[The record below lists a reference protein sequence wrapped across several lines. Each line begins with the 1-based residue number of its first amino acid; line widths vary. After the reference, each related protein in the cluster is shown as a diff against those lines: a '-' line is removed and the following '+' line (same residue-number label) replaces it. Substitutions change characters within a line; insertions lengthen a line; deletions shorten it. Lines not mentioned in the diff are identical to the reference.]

1 LKGQYLLKIAIIFGT
16 RPEAIKMA
24 PIVHEAARVADP
36 IIISTGQHREMV
48 APILDWFQIRPDHDL
63 ALMKAGQTPQDLLAR
78 AMTALGETLEATKPD
93 AILVQGDT
101 STALAGALAAFH
113 LKIPVGHVEAGL
125 RTGDIYSPFPEEA
138 NRQLISRV
146 ATWHFAPTA
155 RQARQLAD
163 ERVSG
168 EVCEVGN
175 TVVDAL
181 QWTSARLGPI
191 QNSERPLILVTAH
204 RRESFGAPMRESF
217 AALAELARNYPG
229 FDFVYPVHRNPNVLQ
244 PAHEILGGI
253 QNFRLIDPLEYP
265 ELIDHLRRSYLV
277 ISDSGGIQEEAPS
290 FGVPILILRESTERP
305 EVIEAGIGHLVGTS
319 RDRIA
324 AKASYFLD
332 NPKHREAVAAISNPF
347 GDGRTAERIVARIAR
362 G

>member
-1 LKGQYLLKIAIIFGT
+1 MKIAIIFGT

-24 PIVHEAARVADP
+24 PVVHEAQRTAQPV
-36 IIISTGQHREMV
+36 IVSTGQHREMV
-48 APILDWFQIRPDHDL
+48 APILDWFGIRPDHDL
-63 ALMKAGQTPQDLLAR
+63 ALMRHAQTPQDLLAR
-78 AMTALGETLEATKPD
+78 ALSALGGMLEEARPD
-93 AILVQGDT
+93 AVLVQGDT

-125 RTGDIYSPFPEEA
+125 RTGDIHSPFPEEA

-155 RQARQLAD
+155 RQAGILLG
-163 ERVSG
+163 ENVSG
-168 EVCEVGN
+168 HVSEVGN

-181 QWTSARLGPI
+181 QWTSRRLGPATKP
-191 QNSERPLILVTAH
+191 ERPSVLVTAH

-217 AALAELARNYPG
+217 RALAELAGAYPG
-229 FDFVYPVHRNPNVLQ
+229 FDFVYPVHRNPNVLE

-253 QNFRLIDPLEYP
+253 GNFSLIEPVEYP

-290 FGVPILILRESTERP
+290 FGVPVLIMRESTERP

-319 RDRIA
+319 RSRIIEKA
-324 AKASYFLD
+324 AHFLD
-332 NPKHREAVAAISNPF
+332 HPGNREAVAAIANPF
-347 GDGRTAERIVARIAR
+347 GDGRTAGRIIAR
-362 G
+362 VAAG